1 MRNEGIMTIGKYI
14 ANTRIKLSDAVPPY
28 RIPDQKITDSLQEA
42 LRRARQMRPSLCYS
56 GGVLLPEESDVNFA
70 ADVSTTVRSELDAY
84 SEGLVFLAA
93 ARVLADDNADT
104 LNLALSDKWQARGT
118 EILAI

>member
-1 MRNEGIMTIGKYI
+1 MTIGKYI
-14 ANTRIKLSDAVPPY
+14 ANTRIKLSDAVAPY

-42 LRRARQMRPSLCYS
+42 LRRARQLRPSWCYS
-56 GGVLLPEESDVNFA
+56 GGALLPEGSDVDFA
-70 ADVSTTVRSELDAY
+70 AAVSTTVRSELDTY

-104 LNLALSDKWQARGT
+104 MNLALSDKWQARGT

>member
-1 MRNEGIMTIGKYI
+1 
-14 ANTRIKLSDAVPPY
+14 
-28 RIPDQKITDSLQEA
+28 
-42 LRRARQMRPSLCYS
+42 MRPSLCYS
-56 GGVLLPEESDVNFA
+56 GGVLLPEGSDVNFA
-70 ADVSTTVRSELDAY
+70 AAVSTTVRSELDAY

>member
-1 MRNEGIMTIGKYI
+1 
-14 ANTRIKLSDAVPPY
+14 
-28 RIPDQKITDSLQEA
+28 
-42 LRRARQMRPSLCYS
+42 
-56 GGVLLPEESDVNFA
+56 
-70 ADVSTTVRSELDAY
+70 
-84 SEGLVFLAA
+84 LVFLAA

>member
-1 MRNEGIMTIGKYI
+1 MTIGKYI
-14 ANTRIKLSDAVPPY
+14 ANTRIKLSDAVAPY
-28 RIPDQKITDSLQEA
+28 RVTDEKITDSLQEA
-42 LRRARQMRPSLCYS
+42 LRRARKMRPSLCYA
-56 GGVLLPEESDVNFA
+56 GGVLLPEASDVNFA
-70 ADVSTTVRSELDAY
+70 APVSTAVRAELDSY

-104 LNLALSDKWQARGT
+104 INLALSDKWQARGT